1 MDDLGPR
8 QPEAVRI
15 LEPEVFF
22 SATLMPHTLGQ
33 VREDLIVGLGVRLIV
48 LWCLQ
53 TLSEF

>member
-15 LEPEVFF
+15 LEPEVLF
-22 SATLMPHTLGQ
+22 SASLMPYTLGQ
-33 VREDLIVGLGVRLIV
+33 VREDLIVGLGMRFVV
-48 LWCLQ
+48 VCCVQ